1 MVDILLFVFLTI
13 FFIFKLKNVFGVRNN
28 DDEIRKKTAEDFFK
42 LKNQKEAEINETN
55 EIITNNSNTIDIT
68 NEVLQKKVKNYIF
81 DFNISNRTQEQLLKI
96 DFDQEIFLKGAEIDV
111 EMISEAFSRKDTKTL
126 EKLLSKEAYSN
137 FKKQIEDLSSQGRNL
152 KSSLISVLSK
162 TITNINVIN
171 DNIFIDVLF
180 NMEQINFIENDRG
193 EVVFG
198 TKRQIQNVKEN
209 WTFERSIS
217 SLNNFWIVKT
227 IKSVE

>member
-42 LKNQKEAEINETN
+42 LKNQKETETN
-55 EIITNNSNTIDIT
+55 KIIVNNSNMVDVT
-68 NEVLQKKVKNYIF
+68 NEVLQKKSKNYIF
-81 DFNISNRTQEQLLKI
+81 DFDISNKVQEQLLKI

-111 EMISEAFSRKDTKTL
+111 EMISEAFSKKDTKTL
-126 EKLLSKEAYSN
+126 EKLLSKEVYSN

-198 TKRQIQNVKEN
+198 TKKQIQNVKES
-209 WTFERSIS
+209 WTFERSIG
-217 SLNNFWIVKT
+217 SLNNFWIVKA